1 MPSLNLPFCK
11 MGEVMLRLST
21 EFYQGQIM
29 VGPHFPVAM
38 AKMGYGSGPHWKKKV
53 QTRVR
58 HCCPNGSL
66 SAQMQWVS
74 HGDWCFAG
82 L

>member
-38 AKMGYGSGPHWKKKV
+38 AKMGYGSGPHWEKEGTD
-53 QTRVR
+53 Q
-58 HCCPNGSL
+58 G
-66 SAQMQWVS
+66 
-74 HGDWCFAG
+74 
-82 L
+82 